1 MSLDSLPRASQ
12 AQIAE
17 MQKNAEKLM
26 RANNEIIPEEQEVQ
40 QQFSSDSLETEDAAV
55 APMAAADAESSEDT
69 SEEPV
74 PISSAP
80 PPKQRA
86 YSKEE
91 NMALLRE
98 RTKRAEAEREEMARQ
113 LQSYQAKLSQ
123 SPNPTQ
129 EVEDFSM
136 APDEL
141 AEGKHIAKLQKK
153 IKSLEDAVVQ
163 NQLNNRSASAEIK
176 LRSTYPDFDKV
187 VSQSNIAALSEMFPD
202 VAKTIGDSKDLY
214 SKAVTAYTVIK
225 NLGIYQEDF
234 AQEKK
239 IAATNAVKP
248 RPLTSI
254 SPQQGDTPLS
264 RANAFANGLTDDL
277 RKSLNKEMFEAMKN
291 RY

>member
-1 MSLDSLPRASQ
+1 MSLDSLPLASQ

-17 MQKNAEKLM
+17 MQKNADKLM
-26 RANNEIIPEEQEVQ
+26 KANNEPVLESQ
-40 QQFSSDSLETEDAAV
+40 QQLSSDSLETEEASATDT
-55 APMAAADAESSEDT
+55 ADAESAVQET
-69 SEEPV
+69 SPAEEP
-74 PISSAP
+74 AP
-80 PPKQRA
+80 AATPKQRA

-98 RTKRAEAEREEMARQ
+98 RTKRAEAEREELARQ
-113 LQSYQAKLSQ
+113 LQAYQAKISQ
-123 SPNPTQ
+123 NPSQPNQ
-129 EVEDFSM
+129 EPEEFSM

-153 IKSLEDAVVQ
+153 IKSLEDKMQ
-163 NQLNNRSASAEIK
+163 QSNQYSSSAAAETR
-176 LRSTYPDFDKV
+176 LRMAYPDFDKV

-225 NLGIYQEDF
+225 NLGIYQDDF
-234 AQEKK
+234 QQEKK
-239 IAATNAVKP
+239 VAATNAAKP

-264 RANAFANGLTDDL
+264 RVNAFANGLTDDL
-277 RKSLNKEMFEAMKN
+277 RKSLQKEMFEAMKN

>member
-17 MQKNAEKLM
+17 MQKAAEKLM
-26 RANNEIIPEEQEVQ
+26 RANYEPIPEEQEVQ
-40 QQFSSDSLETEDAAV
+40 QQLSSDSLETEDAAV
-55 APMAAADAESSEDT
+55 TPMAAAESEVQQSAPT
-69 SEEPV
+69 EEPAV
-74 PISSAP
+74 SAP
-80 PPKQRA
+80 KARA

-98 RTKRAEAEREEMARQ
+98 RAKRAEAEREELARQ
-113 LQSYQAKLSQ
+113 LQSYQSKLSQ
-123 SPNPTQ
+123 NPNPSQ
-129 EVEDFSM
+129 SEPEDFSM

-153 IKSLEDAVVQ
+153 IKSLEEKMQKTDQSSTSVA
-163 NQLNNRSASAEIK
+163 AEAR
-176 LRSTYPDFDKV
+176 LRMSYPDFDKV

-225 NLGIYQEDF
+225 NLGIYQDDF
-234 AQEKK
+234 QQEKK
-239 IAATNAVKP
+239 IAAVNSAKP

-277 RKSLNKEMFEAMKN
+277 RKSLQKEMFEAMKN

>member
-1 MSLDSLPRASQ
+1 MSLNALPPVS
-12 AQIAE
+12 
-17 MQKNAEKLM
+17 
-26 RANNEIIPEEQEVQ
+26 Q
-40 QQFSSDSLETEDAAV
+40 QQIDLMNKAAAKQYGITNEEIQPVEAASGTEVLSDSLETEEASVTPMSDASTEVQETSAEAAV
-55 APMAAADAESSEDT
+55 PAT
-69 SEEPV
+69 
-74 PISSAP
+74 

-91 NMALLRE
+91 NMVLLRE
-98 RTKRAEAEREEMARQ
+98 RAKRAEAEREELARQ

-123 SPNPTQ
+123 NPNQPTPS
-129 EVEDFSM
+129 EPEDFSM

-153 IKSLEDAVVQ
+153 IKSLEEQ
-163 NQLNNRSASAEIK
+163 MHQGKQYSASAAAEVR

-202 VAKTIGDSKDLY
+202 VAKTIGDSQDLY

-225 NLGIYQEDF
+225 NLGIYQDDF
-234 AQEKK
+234 QQEKK
-239 IAATNAVKP
+239 IAATNAAKP

-277 RKSLNKEMFEAMKN
+277 RKSLQKEMVEAMKN